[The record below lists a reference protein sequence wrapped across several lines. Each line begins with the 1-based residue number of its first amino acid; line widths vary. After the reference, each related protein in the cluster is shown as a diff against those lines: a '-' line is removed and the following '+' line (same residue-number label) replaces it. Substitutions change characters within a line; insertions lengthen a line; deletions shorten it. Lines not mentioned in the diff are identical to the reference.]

1 MIAVGKLRL
10 TRFQMENRI
19 CPRSGWGQA
28 FPENAL
34 HGVDAFSN
42 GKPGST
48 FPENALYGIVA
59 ASDGKPG
66 PSAIEPGQASS

>member
-10 TRFQMENRI
+10 TRFQ
-19 CPRSGWGQA
+19 
-28 FPENAL
+28 NAL
-34 HGVDAFSN
+34 YGVVAFSN

-66 PSAIEPGQASS
+66 PSAIEPGQAFS